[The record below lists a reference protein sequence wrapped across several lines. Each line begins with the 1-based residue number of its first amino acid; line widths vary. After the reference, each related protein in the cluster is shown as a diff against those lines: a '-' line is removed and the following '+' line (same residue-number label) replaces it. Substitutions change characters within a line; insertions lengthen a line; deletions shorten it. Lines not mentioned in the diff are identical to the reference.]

1 MKELDLHGFK
11 VHDAWKEF
19 SKHVA
24 ECFFSN
30 IKQTTIITGQG
41 KIAEE
46 IIAWV
51 YANQYC
57 KTATREQH
65 NTGSIVVHIRKNKT
79 NTKQST
85 IEKPKVDLSPLLRK
99 FNNH

>member
-1 MKELDLHGFK
+1 MKEIDLHGYT

-19 SKHVA
+19 TKHVA
-24 ECFFSN
+24 ECYFDN
-30 IKQTTIITGQG
+30 IKSTMVITGHG

-57 KTATREQH
+57 KTAKRGR
-65 NTGSIVVHIRKNKT
+65 NTGAFIVDIRKNKSNKKSKVEVPT
-79 NTKQST
+79 
-85 IEKPKVDLSPLLRK
+85 VDLSPLLKK
-99 FNNH
+99 FNSY

>member
-1 MKELDLHGFK
+1 MNEIDLHGYT

-19 SKHVA
+19 TKHVA
-24 ECFFSN
+24 ECYFDN
-30 IKQTTIITGQG
+30 IKSTMVITGHG

-57 KTATREQH
+57 KTAKRGR
-65 NTGSIVVHIRKNKT
+65 NTGAFIVDIRKNKSNKKSKVEVPT
-79 NTKQST
+79 
-85 IEKPKVDLSPLLRK
+85 VDLSPLLKK
-99 FNNH
+99 FNSY